1 MPAAPA
7 TSAEKT
13 IDGQPSARKQTAY
26 IALLAVGAV
35 IGGFLFGF
43 DMSTMNSAING
54 ITPSLELSSVQTG
67 LITSIAMI
75 GAAAG
80 AWFSGDV
87 SERVGRTRVMG
98 LAGALMLAGSLG
110 TQFAGGFW
118 LILIFRI
125 ATGLGIGAASAVVPA
140 YVSEVSPPRIRG
152 TMGTFWQMAIV
163 LGQFLGLASGY
174 VLTRAA
180 GSETAQLWGMEAWR
194 WMFAVVAVMALAY
207 LLISLRLP
215 QSPPD
220 AVRLG
225 DHDSARSF
233 IARAG
238 GDDVEGRFERIREK
252 LEDRTSKA
260 SLRDL
265 RGSRLGLQGIVWA
278 GILLAAFQQ
287 LVGINVVKM
296 YSNTIWQSVG
306 VPTESSFAVSLLTA
320 GLSIVAT
327 VVAILIMDRV
337 RRRTMLLVGG
347 VFMIASM
354 ATMAIAFAQAGGAQ
368 DALPSGA
375 AIAALIGMNG
385 FAIAFGITWGPVM
398 WLMLGELFDSDL
410 RTIAVAVCTAVNW
423 LMNWLITLTFPVL
436 AGVGLDLAYGIYT
449 LFAILGVWFVWTSL
463 PETKGRKLS

>member
-1 MPAAPA
+1 MPASAPTDSR
-7 TSAEKT
+7 TSGPT
-13 IDGQPSARKQTAY
+13 RFIT
-26 IALLAVGAV
+26 LLALGAV

-54 ITPSLELSSVQTG
+54 ISPSLELSSFQTG

-75 GAAAG
+75 GAAVG
-80 AWFSGDV
+80 AWFAGDV
-87 SERVGRTRVMG
+87 SERIGRTRVMA
-98 LAGALMLAGSLG
+98 LAGALMLVGSVV
-110 TQFAGGFW
+110 TQFAAGFW

-125 ATGLGIGAASAVVPA
+125 CTGLGIGAASAVVPA

-174 VLTRAA
+174 LVARAA

-194 WMFAVVAVMALAY
+194 WMFAVVAVIALVY
-207 LLISLRLP
+207 LLIALRLP

-220 AVRLG
+220 AIRLG
-225 DHDSARSF
+225 DHDSARAF
-233 IARAG
+233 IDRAG
-238 GDDVEGRFERIREK
+238 GDDVEGRFERIRDK
-252 LEDRTSKA
+252 LEHRESRA
-260 SLRDL
+260 SLKDL

-306 VPTESSFAVSLLTA
+306 VPTEASFGVSMLTA
-320 GLSIVAT
+320 GLSILAT

-337 RRRTMLLVGG
+337 GRRPMLIGG
-347 VFMIASM
+347 GLFMIASM
-354 ATMAIAFAQAGGAQ
+354 ATMAIAFAQAGGAE
-368 DALPSGA
+368 DALPRGA
-375 AIAALIGMNG
+375 AIAALVGMNG

-436 AGVGLDLAYGIYT
+436 ANAGLDIAYGLYT
-449 LFAILGVWFVWTSL
+449 VFAILGVVFVWKAL
-463 PETKGRKLS
+463 PETKGKKLA